1 VTATVLRE
9 NIQRRKGEEWSCKDN
24 RNQDLTLS
32 NCGIMS
38 QFSFKKKYCDIN
50 IRRDAGVAS
59 QIRGPKERK
68 GEKRYTKKGNRN
80 WKGSLTS
87 IVVG

>member
-1 VTATVLRE
+1 
-9 NIQRRKGEEWSCKDN
+9 
-24 RNQDLTLS
+24 
-32 NCGIMS
+32 MS
-38 QFSFKKKYCDIN
+38 QFFFNKKYCDIN